1 MEVGGVSLI
10 FDRQNFPE
18 LLFPPQFSRSA
29 RAVNTPGFCI
39 KSPFCISQNCG
50 FTASS
55 SSSLVLRAGR
65 CPITLTH
72 AFCFYLLS
80 KHFQ

>member
-29 RAVNTPGFCI
+29 RAVNTGGSIEVPLLHPTLSLLF
-39 KSPFCISQNCG
+39 
-50 FTASS
+50 SS
-55 SSSLVLRAGR
+55 THSRRLKNSSLVLF
-65 CPITLTH
+65 LN
-72 AFCFYLLS
+72 LS
-80 KHFQ
+80 